1 MILMF
6 LNLKYYPQDTYSYMK
21 KLVFAFI
28 FILTL
33 NCFAQYKTGVKYF
46 ESFQYS
52 KAIPCLK
59 KAANKNNADKMDAT
73 VKLADCYR
81 YIKDYKNAE
90 LYYQKAIEL
99 GSTEAIVHYNYG
111 LVLKNNNKYDEALK
125 QLTLFLAA
133 NPTDAKAKNA
143 VKSFN
148 DIKAWQSLPKEYEIT
163 NIDKVNSK
171 KSEFCPVVYEGK
183 LFYTTWQINDLV
195 NYEKFDYDGTPFLN
209 IYYNVINDGVNFSHR
224 KNFSK
229 KINTQYHD
237 GPISFSKQNEIYF
250 TRVNYIKQKKDK
262 AFVNRPQLFIAVKK
276 GKGWSKAQVFPYNN
290 TDYSIAHASIS
301 DDGNYLFFSSDM
313 PGGAGGMDIWV
324 CKKNSTGWDKPQNL
338 GTDINTPGNEE
349 FPFIRNDEMLFFSS
363 DGLPGFGGLDIFS
376 AKQIADKW
384 ILNRNEGVGMNSLAD
399 DFGVFFTDNT
409 KGYIS
414 SNRDGGKGGDDIYQ
428 FTFTQKLITLDGT
441 ILNSKDAGDFAKDVK
456 ILLEDNQGNRI
467 KDTRTNNEGY
477 FKFDNL
483 SSENKYMV
491 KVDENDA
498 SFKQQK
504 RFFYRNSA
512 GEVVRVTVI
521 NDKGEKYVFRNLPSD
536 AGALPELNSPEDVT
550 LAGNL
555 LYGENPALPI
565 ANKKIVLKDNK
576 GNIVDEAFTNAFGAF
591 VFTKIPSDENYSI
604 SMAENDASIPRNSKV
619 IITNR
624 NGKQVRVLKADG
636 KGSFVYDLLASDK
649 NAMND
654 LKVEDAD
661 LLMNI
666 AGKIVGPNKAPL
678 KHVKVFLLN
687 GKVTLLDT
695 SITDDEGVFRFDKL
709 RSAGDYI
716 LNIDENEGQLKD
728 LEKIYIT
735 DLKNKVIREIY
746 RNRHKGFSFNL
757 LQSDKSTLKDMYVE
771 DPWLD
776 VLSLKNKTNEITI
789 IENVYY
795 ALNAYK
801 FDDAGQRIMDKVI
814 QVMNSNKNIN
824 IEISS
829 HTDSQGDDKNNLLLS
844 QKRAKFAVDYMISK
858 GVDAKRLKAIGY
870 GETKL
875 LNQCNNGVICT
886 PEEHAKNRRAEFKI
900 IDTSKK

>member
-1 MILMF
+1 
-6 LNLKYYPQDTYSYMK
+6 MK
-21 KLVFAFI
+21 KIVLAFI
-28 FILTL
+28 LILTL

-46 ESFQYS
+46 EGFQYS

-59 KAANKNNADKMDAT
+59 KAASKNSITKLDAT
-73 VKLADCYR
+73 IKLADCYR

-90 LYYQKAIEL
+90 LYYQKVIEQ
-99 GSTEAIVHYNYG
+99 GSTESVVHYNYG
-111 LVLKNNNKYDEALK
+111 MVLKNNNKYDEALK
-125 QLTLFLAA
+125 QLALFLTA
-133 NPTDAKAKNA
+133 NPTDVKAKNA

-163 NIDKVNSK
+163 NVDKVNTK
-171 KSEFCPVVYEGK
+171 KSEFCPVVNEGK

-209 IYYNVINDGVNFSHR
+209 IYYNVIIDGVNFSHR

-250 TRVNYIKQKKDK
+250 TRVNYIKHKKDK
-262 AFVNRPQLFIAVKK
+262 AFVNRPQLFIAAKK
-276 GKGWSKAQVFPYNN
+276 GKGWSKAQAFSYNN
-290 TDYSIAHASIS
+290 PNYSIAHASIS

-313 PGGAGGMDIWV
+313 PGGSGGMDIWV
-324 CKKNSTGWDKPQNL
+324 CKKNAAGWDKPQNL
-338 GTDINTPGNEE
+338 GSDINTDGNEE
-349 FPFIRNDEMLFFSS
+349 FPFIRNDGMLFFSS

-376 AKQIADKW
+376 AKQIADTW
-384 ILNRNEGVGMNSLAD
+384 ILNRNEGVGINSLAD
-399 DFGVFFTDNT
+399 DFGVFFTDNN

-441 ILNSKDAGDFAKDVK
+441 ILNSKEATDFAKDVK
-456 ILLEDNQGNRI
+456 VLLEDNQGNRI
-467 KDTRTNNEGY
+467 NDTRTNNEGY

-491 KVDENDA
+491 KIDENDA

-504 RFFYRNSA
+504 RFFYKNA
-512 GEVVRVTVI
+512 KGEVVRVTVI

-536 AGALPELNSPEDVT
+536 AGSLPELNSPDDVT

-555 LYGENPALPI
+555 LYGENPSLPI
-565 ANKKIVLKDNK
+565 ANKKIVLKDGK
-576 GNIVDEAFTNAFGAF
+576 GNIIDEATTNAFGAF
-591 VFTKIPSDENYSI
+591 VFTKIPADENYFI
-604 SMAENDASIPRNSKV
+604 SMAEVDASIPRNSKV
-619 IITNR
+619 IITNK

-649 NAMND
+649 NAMKD

-666 AGKIVGPNKAPL
+666 AGKILGPNKVPL

-687 GKVTLLDT
+687 GKVALLDT

-709 RSAGDYI
+709 QSASDYI
-716 LNIDENEGQLKD
+716 LNINENDEQLKD
-728 LEKIYIT
+728 LDRIYIT
-735 DLKNKVIREIY
+735 DLKDKIIREIY
-746 RNRHKGFSFNL
+746 RNKNKGFSFNL
-757 LQSDKSTLKDMYVE
+757 LQSDKSTLKDIYVE

-814 QVMNSNKNIN
+814 QVMSSNKNIH

-829 HTDSQGDDKNNLLLS
+829 HTDAQGDDKNNLVLS
-844 QKRAKFAVDYMISK
+844 QKRAKYAVDYMISK
-858 GVDAKRLKAIGY
+858 GISAKRLKAIGY

-875 LNQCNNGVICT
+875 LNQCSNGVTCT
-886 PEEHAKNRRAEFKI
+886 PAEHAKNRRAEFKI
-900 IDTSKK
+900 VDTGKQ